1 MGNAPNMSLLGL
13 RRIAATRQLTIRA
26 SIFMGFALMC
36 VFIGALGYSAAQM
49 IKRSAE
55 LVVETFDRSLMSI
68 DYARAAAADFA
79 GMQTGFLR
87 LRLAANA
94 IQQKEREAELTVLA
108 KTFYED
114 LDISATRSQ
123 SVRARRAA
131 QTVKAAVDGW
141 QRSRNDIDQG
151 LPLSEML
158 TKLDT
163 YSEIVNHQ
171 I

>member
-1 MGNAPNMSLLGL
+1 MSLFGL
-13 RRIAATRQLTIRA
+13 RRLTAMRQITIRA
-26 SIFMGFALMC
+26 SIFIGFAAMC
-36 VFIGALGYSAAQM
+36 VFTGALGYSAAQM

-79 GMQTGFLR
+79 AMQTGFLR
-87 LRLAANA
+87 LRLAASA
-94 IQQKEREAELTVLA
+94 AQRSEREAELGVLA

-123 SVRARRAA
+123 SARARRAA

-141 QRSRNDIDQG
+141 QSSRNDLDQG
-151 LPLSEML
+151 LPLP
-158 TKLDT
+158 
-163 YSEIVNHQ
+163 
-171 I
+171 